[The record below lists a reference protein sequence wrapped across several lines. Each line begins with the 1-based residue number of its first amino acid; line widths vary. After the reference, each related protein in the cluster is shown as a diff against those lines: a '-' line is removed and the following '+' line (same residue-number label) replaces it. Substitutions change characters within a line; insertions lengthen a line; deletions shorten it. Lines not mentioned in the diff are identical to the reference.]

1 MSMQLFIFSTLARLF
16 PRTAHVQAVCALW
29 LRFIMVVTQKVDH
42 LYPAPHSFKLMSV
55 QLFIFS
61 TLARLFPRTAHAQAV
76 CALWLRFI
84 TVVTQIVSHLYLV
97 TVEWTS
103 LVAARLREFEWNVM
117 GIHCLL
123 PFLRKLVLKCLRAS
137 VKNDFLGGNWRDSD
151 RIESG
156 LGKSLHKWQQL
167 HSQLMAVWTMS
178 IISNSEVT
186 FLDASYKLNVS

>member
-1 MSMQLFIFSTLARLF
+1 MNNLCLKQDLFKHSELNKYAILLLILIKLLSKNRPLIRCKLMSMQLFIFSTLARLF
-16 PRTAHVQAVCALW
+16 PRTAHVQAECALW

-123 PFLRKLVLKCLRAS
+123 PFLRK
-137 VKNDFLGGNWRDSD
+137 F
-151 RIESG
+151 
-156 LGKSLHKWQQL
+156 
-167 HSQLMAVWTMS
+167 
-178 IISNSEVT
+178 
-186 FLDASYKLNVS
+186 